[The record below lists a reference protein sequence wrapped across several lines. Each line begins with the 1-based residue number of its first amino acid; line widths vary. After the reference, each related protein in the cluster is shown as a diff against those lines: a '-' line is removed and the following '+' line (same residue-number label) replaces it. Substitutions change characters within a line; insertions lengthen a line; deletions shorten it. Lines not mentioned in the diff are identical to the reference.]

1 MNLGLRAAT
10 NVGSSW
16 LKLAVQMAVGLV
28 LSPFILHKLGDTA
41 FGIWLLILSLAAYC
55 GLLDFGIRASI
66 GRYVARFAATGDA
79 DGLRRFVNTCL
90 AACTALGLVVF
101 VLTGLGFHNLGHLF
115 KIPAD
120 FLPTARILFLVI
132 GADAALAF
140 PLSVFG
146 CVLEGYQDFWWLNLT
161 QIAAS
166 LLRGILILAALGF
179 GGGLLMIAFVT
190 LSVNLARH
198 LATVIL
204 VLRSTPMRFGIRY
217 LNRAMLNQLVS
228 YSAVALTIFIA
239 ESLRFQSDNIVIG
252 AFLSSAAVTY
262 FAIGAKLVEY
272 PASIV
277 VSLSQIFT
285 PMASQVDSTGDRGA
299 LRAIF
304 VAGSRACALVIFP
317 ICAFLM
323 IFGKSIIDLWMGTR
337 YEASYSIL
345 LVLML
350 PKTLLLAQ
358 SSSVRILL
366 GMGRQRTLALVFL
379 ADGIANLILSIVLLR
394 DWGIFGVALG
404 TAIPLTCT
412 SVLFLPRH
420 LCRMLGIRVR
430 DFLRQAYLL
439 PIGLTIPTAALLL
452 FLRQES
458 QPSSL
463 LGLLLQ
469 SAPAALFYGLGLIY
483 FGFARSGS
491 AARLHQAFG
500 KWRLGLHGLLKFD
513 RSVE

>member
-1 MNLGLRAAT
+1 MNVGLRAAT

-16 LKLAVQMAVGLV
+16 LNLAVQMAVGLV
-28 LSPFILHKLGDTA
+28 LSPFILHKVGDTA
-41 FGIWLLILSLAAYC
+41 FGTWLLILSLTAYY

-66 GRYVARFAATGDA
+66 SRYVARFAATSDVE
-79 DGLRRFVNTCL
+79 GLRRFVNTCL
-90 AACTALGLVVF
+90 AACTALGLVVLL
-101 VLTGLGFHNLGHLF
+101 LTGLGFHNLGHLF

-120 FLPTARILFLVI
+120 FLPTARILFVVI

-190 LSVNLARH
+190 LSINLARH

-285 PMASQVDSTGDRGA
+285 PMASHVDSTGDRAA

-323 IFGKSIIDLWMGTR
+323 IFGKSIIELWMGTR

-345 LVLML
+345 LVLIL

-358 SSSVRILL
+358 SSSVKILL
-366 GMGRQRTLALVFL
+366 GLGRQRTLALVFL
-379 ADGIANLILSIVLLR
+379 ADGLANLLLSIVLLR
-394 DWGIFGVALG
+394 HLGIIGVAIG
-404 TAIPLTCT
+404 TAVPLTCT

-439 PIGLTIPTAALLL
+439 PIGLTIPTAGVLL
-452 FLRQES
+452 FVRQQLR
-458 QPSSL
+458 PSSFAE
-463 LGLLLQ
+463 LLLQ
-469 SAPAALFYGLGLIY
+469 AAPAGLLYGLGLIC
-483 FGFARSGS
+483 FGFTKSGGGARFHWDF
-491 AARLHQAFG
+491 AE
-500 KWRLGLHGLLKFD
+500 WRLDLTKLLKVD
-513 RSVE
+513 EPVE